1 MKFDKTDTLAV
12 KGIAIMLMI
21 QHHGFLAD
29 DRFAKYDV
37 LFTPFSQSFI
47 VSLSSFM
54 KICVGMYVF
63 LSGYGLALSL
73 KKYSPEYKL
82 GKKQYEDYMLR
93 RTFKLMAGYWLIYIL
108 AFIINMIYNQR
119 PISIYFSKGIMI
131 GAYDMLIDFSGL
143 AYLFRTPTLCG
154 TWWYMTLAL
163 FIIIFL
169 PFAARLMKKYGPA
182 VLLFSVVFIP
192 RIIDFCVQ
200 LEPDHKAN
208 ISRWFFAAALGLI
221 CAEYDLLA
229 RSKAFTVTKNKIV
242 SKMIKFVVLTGILVG
257 LYYVRVALAKGGRSD
272 ASYELIDGVIPAFVI
287 YYCYEF
293 LTGIPVLRQVLAFIG
308 KHSMN
313 IFLLHTFVRL
323 YILADFV
330 YSFRHF
336 ALVTAVVLAISLVI
350 SILLELGKKYLGF
363 NKLVAF
369 VDEKIGKAI
378 AKQTV
383 DQKG

>member
-1 MKFDKTDTLAV
+1 MKFDKNDTLAV

-21 QHHGFLAD
+21 QHHGFLST
-29 DRFAKYDV
+29 DRFDKYDV

-47 VSLSSFM
+47 VTLSSFM

-63 LSGYGLALSL
+63 LSGYGLAISL
-73 KKYSPEYKL
+73 RKYSPEYKL
-82 GKKQYEDYMLR
+82 QKKQYEDYLFR
-93 RTFKLMAGYWLIYIL
+93 RSFKLMAGFWLIYVL
-108 AFIINMIYNQR
+108 AFIINLIYNQR
-119 PISIYFSKGIMI
+119 PISIYFSKGIAR
-131 GAYDMLIDFSGL
+131 GVYDMLIDMSGL

-169 PFAARLMKKYGPA
+169 PFAARMMKKYGPA
-182 VLLFSVVFIP
+182 LLLLFVVFVP
-192 RIIDFCVQ
+192 RIVSFCVQ
-200 LEPDHKAN
+200 LEADNKTN
-208 ISRWFFAAALGLI
+208 ITHWFFAAALGLV

-229 RSKAFTVTKNKIV
+229 RAKAFTITKNKII
-242 SKMIKFVVLTGILVG
+242 SKLIKFVVLTGVLAG
-257 LYYVRVALAKGGRSD
+257 LYFVRVMLTKSGRSE
-272 ASYELIDGVIPAFVI
+272 AAYELTDNIIPAYVI

-293 LTGIPVLRQVLAFIG
+293 ITGIPVLRQILAFIG

-336 ALVTAVVLAISLVI
+336 ALVSLVVLAISLAI
-350 SILLELGKKYLGF
+350 SVLLELCKKYLGF
-363 NKLVAF
+363 NRLVSF
-369 VDEKIGKAI
+369 VDGKI
-378 AKQTV
+378 AKSLE
-383 DQKG
+383 KAKS